1 MLRTP
6 FAALTAG
13 LALAAWAAVPGRIA
27 AQADSAAASRR
38 WSVEEIHGPGVP
50 FKVTLTEGSW
60 MSVDISPDGRT
71 LIFDLLGNLYTL
83 PVTGGTATA
92 ITTGPAFDTAPRYSP
107 DGRRIVF
114 TSDRGGSDA
123 IWIANADGSGAR
135 ALTSDA
141 GGLFSLPAWTAD
153 GQYVLVR
160 RQPAQPGGTEQLM
173 LFHVEGGRGVRVQGQ
188 PAVAAT
194 VGAVPSPDGRSIY
207 FTSGTQLSRLDRVTG
222 AVQPVSLAAW
232 SAVRPILSPDGRW
245 LAFGRTIDAVPWMVL
260 RDLRNGS
267 ERILDLRLD
276 REDSRAAAGH
286 LPGAA
291 FMPDGSAIIYSALG
305 KLRRFDLASGTS
317 REIPFTAV
325 FEQTLTAKAE
335 FPVAVPDGPVDIRL
349 MRWLHE
355 SPDGRTLYFGAA
367 GRLFSYDVAAQR
379 ATPLA
384 SGPGLQYAP
393 AVSPDGRWV
402 AFVTWVDADGGGHV
416 YKVPAG
422 GGAPVRLTVDVGHYE
437 HPAWSPDGSRL
448 VVWKSDGSEARGA
461 ALAEARFFEIHWLDA
476 ARPGPTNLVATLPRR
491 GIRRQNVRAAFDST
505 GQRIYFADRAQALGA
520 GQAGQN
526 AQELVSVRLDGTDR
540 RRHLRFEQA
549 DDMIPSPDGR
559 WVLFTEQLEA
569 YVTAMPSA
577 GAEPV
582 SVTLEGSG
590 VPVYKLSTDG
600 GYFVNWAEGGRVLT
614 WSWANRYFRVPLAA
628 LRAANGDVRR
638 AAPTAITVNLTLPR
652 DLPEGVV
659 ALRNARIITMGAAG
673 VIERGDLVIER
684 NRIVAVGRAGSVA
697 IPRGAR
703 SLDLA
708 GKTIIPGLI
717 DMHNHI
723 RHEDTDVFP
732 ERFWEFIA
740 DLAYGVTA
748 FRDPSERG
756 QVVFTLAEM
765 VETGATLGPRVFSTG
780 DIFWHVEAP
789 FAKQVRSLEDARSKV
804 RRIKALG
811 ATSIK
816 QYMQPRRE
824 QRQWVVQASREEG
837 ITVIPEGG
845 GDTFFDLTMVMD
857 GHSSIE
863 HSLPTTP
870 LYRDILSLFG
880 AARTYYTPT
889 LIVAYGGGTAEG
901 YFYQTT
907 DVHGDAKLRRFTPH
921 MELESRRRGQF
932 LPDDEYIFLSAARDA
947 TAILRAG
954 APVLSGGHGNRQGL
968 GTHWEIWAMALGGMT
983 PLEALATATSDA
995 ARGLG
1000 AWKDLGSL
1008 EAGKLAD
1015 LVVLDQNPLVNIR
1028 HTTAIRQVMKNG
1040 VMWDGATMDQIWPRV
1055 EKFPGFYWQAAER
1068 VPGTPAR

>member
-1 MLRTP
+1 MPRT
-6 FAALTAG
+6 AL
-13 LALAAWAAVPGRIA
+13 LALGAIASAVCPP
-27 AQADSAAASRR
+27 SAAGQTDSSGRR
-38 WSVEEIHGPGVP
+38 WSVSEIHGPPVP
-50 FKVTLTEGSW
+50 FTVTLDEGTW

-71 LIFDLLGNLYTL
+71 LVFDLLGNLYL
-83 PVTGGTATA
+83 VPVDGGAATPL
-92 ITTGPAFDTAPRYSP
+92 TTGPAFDSSPRFSP
-107 DGRRIVF
+107 DGRRIAF

-123 IWIANADGSGAR
+123 IWLINADGSGAR
-135 ALTSDA
+135 ALTVDP
-141 GGLFSLPAWTAD
+141 GGMFSLPAWTPD
-153 GQYVLVR
+153 GEYVLTR
-160 RQPAQPGGTEQLM
+160 RAPAAPGGAQQLL
-173 LFHVEGGRGVRVQGQ
+173 LFHVDGGRGIRVQGD
-188 PAVAAT
+188 PAVAGT

-207 FTSGTQLSRLDRVTG
+207 FASGTQLSRLDRVTG
-222 AVQPVSLAAW
+222 RVLPVSLGAW
-232 SAVRPILSPDGRW
+232 SAVRPIPSPDGRW

-260 RDLRNGS
+260 RDLRTGS

-276 REDSRAAAGH
+276 REDSRAATGH

-291 FMPDGSAIIYSALG
+291 FTPDGSAILYSALG
-305 KLRRFDLASGTS
+305 KLRRYDLAAGTS
-317 REIPFTAV
+317 RVIPFTV
-325 FEQTLTAKAE
+325 EFEQTLTAKAE
-335 FPVAVPDGPVDIRL
+335 FPFRVPDGPVDIRL

-367 GRLFSYDVAAQR
+367 GRTYRYDVASRQ
-379 ATPLA
+379 ATPIGG
-384 SGPGLQYAP
+384 GPGLHYAP
-393 AVSPDGRWV
+393 SVSPDGRWLAYV
-402 AFVTWVDADGGGHV
+402 SWSDAEGGGHV
-416 YKVPAG
+416 YRVPTG
-422 GGAPVRLTVDVGHYE
+422 GGAPERLTSEVGHYE

-448 VVWKSDGSEARGA
+448 VVWRSDGSEARGA
-461 ALAEARFFEIHWLDA
+461 ALAEARYFEIHWLDA
-476 ARPGPTNLVATLPRR
+476 TREGPTHLVATIPRR
-491 GIRRQNVRAAFDST
+491 GIRRQNVRPSFDGT
-505 GQRIYFADRAQALGA
+505 GERIYFADRAQVLGA
-520 GQAGQN
+520 GQAGMN

-569 YVTAMPSA
+569 YVTALPQA

-582 SVTLEGSG
+582 NVSIDGG
-590 VPVYKLSTDG
+590 AAPVYKLSTDG
-600 GYFVNWAEGGRVLT
+600 GYFVHWADQGRVLT
-614 WSWANRYFRVPLAA
+614 WSWGNRYFRLPLAD
-628 LRAANGDVRR
+628 LRAAGGDVRR
-638 AAPTAITVNLTLPR
+638 AAPTSTTVELRLPR
-652 DLPEGVV
+652 AAPTGIV
-659 ALRNARIITMGAAG
+659 ALRNARILTMGSAG
-673 VIERGDLVIER
+673 VIERGDLVVQH
-684 NRIVAVGRAGSVA
+684 NRILAVGRSGTVR
-697 IPRGAR
+697 IPPGTRVI
-703 SLDLA
+703 DVA

-748 FRDPSERG
+748 FRDPSERA

-789 FAKQVRSLEDARSKV
+789 FSRQVRSLEDARSKV
-804 RRIKALG
+804 RRMKAVG

-824 QRQWVVQASREEG
+824 QRQWVVQAAREEG

-845 GDTFFDLTMVMD
+845 GDTFFDLTMIMD

-870 LYRDILSLFG
+870 LYRDILALF
-880 AARTYYTPT
+880 AAQKTYYTPT

-907 DVHGDAKLRRFTPH
+907 EVHADPKLRRFTPH
-921 MELESRRRGQF
+921 AELESRRRGQT
-932 LPDDEYIFLSAARDA
+932 LPDDEYIFLNAARDA

-968 GTHWEIWAMALGGMT
+968 GTHWEMWAMALGGMT

-1000 AWKDLGSL
+1000 AWEDLGSL

-1015 LVVLDQNPLVNIR
+1015 LVVLDRNPLENIR
-1028 HTTAIRQVMKNG
+1028 HTTAIRYVMKNG
-1040 VMWDGATMDQIWPRV
+1040 VLWNGETMDRVWPTA
-1055 EKFPGFYWQAAER
+1055 ESFPGFYWQAAER
-1068 VPGTPAR
+1068 VPGRP